1 MGGLMSLQ
9 EAHRTS
15 EETIMGPRLV
25 LSCIGEGRRVKGLCR
40 GSQETRGAVA
50 GKSKRN
56 SPSGRLRIRIYNFCM
71 QSSAVFR
78 GFTHR
83 QWVCCSLFRPIA
95 HTLHFKTC

>member
-25 LSCIGEGRRVKGLCR
+25 LSCIGEGRRVKGLRR

-83 QWVCCSLFRPIA
+83 QGVCCSLFRPIA
-95 HTLHFKTC
+95 HTLHLKTC

>member
-25 LSCIGEGRRVKGLCR
+25 LSFIGEGRRVKGLRR

-78 GFTHR
+78 GFSHR
-83 QWVCCSLFRPIA
+83 QWVCCSLFTPIA
-95 HTLHFKTC
+95 HTLHF